1 MDLYVDD
8 PLCGFEASISMWRD
22 ILEGVFY
29 AGHKNNLIR
38 LSNNLPVHIIGGA
51 EDPCT
56 NNGRDMTKL
65 ATKLKNQGMKDV
77 TSTILEGTRHETLNE
92 INRDQTTAQ
101 FIEWLNERF

>member
-1 MDLYVDD
+1 
-8 PLCGFEASISMWRD
+8 MWMD

-56 NNGRDMTKL
+56 NNGRDMIKL
-65 ATKLKNQGMKDV
+65 ATKIKNQGMKDV
-77 TSTILEGTRHETLNE
+77 TSTILEGTRLETLNE
-92 INRDQTTAQ
+92 INRDQTTTD